1 MEKTDLLFQMLEQP
15 DRYSDQEWEE
25 ILADEECRE
34 LYTLMAQVKGAV
46 MSEELSNS
54 TRPEPVPIRRTV
66 ILPFRK
72 IAALFLGIV
81 MLSGFAYAAVR
92 TSFFTE
98 PWSEQPVAEV
108 EVVPLPETEKKLIL
122 LPSDSIPAVKGDVTF
137 EDNELEEVLRSI
149 CNAYKV
155 EIVFRNEEQKHIRL
169 HFSYNTDDKL
179 KDVVEDMNLLKKF
192 RLELKDNKLTV
203 E

>member
-1 MEKTDLLFQMLEQP
+1 
-15 DRYSDQEWEE
+15 
-25 ILADEECRE
+25 
-34 LYTLMAQVKGAV
+34 
-46 MSEELSNS
+46 MSEELND
-54 TRPEPVPIRRTV
+54 TRHLAAAPHRRTAT
-66 ILPFRK
+66 LSFRK
-72 IAALFLGIV
+72 IAALFLVIV

-92 TSFFTE
+92 TSFFTK
-98 PWSEQPVAEV
+98 PWNGQPVSKV
-108 EVVPLPETEKKLIL
+108 EDSFPETEKKLIL
-122 LPSDSIPAVKGDVTF
+122 MPSDTIPAKKGDVTF

-149 CNAYKV
+149 CNTYKV

-192 RLELKDNKLTV
+192 RLDLKDNKLTV

>member
-1 MEKTDLLFQMLEQP
+1 MFQMLEQP
-15 DRYSDQEWEE
+15 DRYSNQEWEE

-34 LYTLMAQVKGAV
+34 LYTLMAKVKGAV
-46 MSEELSNS
+46 MSDVLNDSN
-54 TRPEPVPIRRTV
+54 RHALVPRRRAA
-66 ILPFRK
+66 IISLRK

-92 TSFFTE
+92 TSFFTQ

-122 LPSDSIPAVKGDVTF
+122 LPNDSIPAAKGDVTF

-149 CNAYKV
+149 CNVYKV
-155 EIVFRNEEQKHIRL
+155 EIVFRKEEQKHIRL

-192 RLELKDNKLTV
+192 SLKLNDNKLTV